1 MKLKLLHDPLFIL
14 PAISKLSLLFCY
26 ITFETIQF
34 TVNATVKLE
43 QNKTKSYIRSK
54 MKSFY

>member
-1 MKLKLLHDPLFIL
+1 MKLKLMHDPLFIL

-43 QNKTKSYIRSK
+43 QNKTKSYIRS
-54 MKSFY
+54 